1 MCLLLHG
8 TVAFSL
14 GGISTWAMPLLMEE
28 TQIGAVGMTAVSL
41 EDIIGEKDV
50 GNLVFL
56 NVGNDILG
64 EIA

>member
-1 MCLLLHG
+1 MSM
-8 TVAFSL
+8 T
-14 GGISTWAMPLLMEE
+14 MPLLMEE

-64 EIA
+64 EIV